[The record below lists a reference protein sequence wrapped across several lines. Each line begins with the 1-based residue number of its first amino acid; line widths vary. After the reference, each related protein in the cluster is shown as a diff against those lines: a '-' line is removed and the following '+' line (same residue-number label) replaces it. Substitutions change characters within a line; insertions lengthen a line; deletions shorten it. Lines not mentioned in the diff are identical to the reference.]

1 MNTATRIPEV
11 RPPRSS
17 MAKGLSQLRLGAT
30 EPSTSPNQTRP
41 RATTE
46 NRIRVVISA
55 PSRKYWVLAE
65 ASMPT

>member
-1 MNTATRIPEV
+1 
-11 RPPRSS
+11 
-17 MAKGLSQLRLGAT
+17 MAKGLSQLRLGVT
-30 EPSTSPNQTRP
+30 DPSTSPNQTRP

-46 NRIRVVISA
+46 KMIRVTISA